1 MSTAFTASRPSPPRI
16 VADVSIYPDESGSG
30 FEVAPG
36 VRVAPGAIRLDFV
49 ASSGPG
55 GQNVNKRATK
65 AQLRVALADIPI
77 PDDARARL
85 ADLAGSRLT
94 AEGELI
100 ISADETRSQ
109 KRNRDAALARLR
121 EMIVRATH
129 PPRVR
134 RKTRV
139 PRGAIERRL
148 DEKRRRAGAKES
160 RRPPDAS
167 H

>member
-1 MSTAFTASRPSPPRI
+1 M
-16 VADVSIYPDESGSG
+16 SIYPEESGSG

-55 GQNVNKRATK
+55 GQNVNKRSTK

-77 PDDARARL
+77 ADDARARL

-94 AEGELI
+94 AEGELV

-148 DEKRRRAGAKES
+148 GDKRRRADAKQS
-160 RRPPDAS
+160 RRPPEAQ
-167 H
+167 